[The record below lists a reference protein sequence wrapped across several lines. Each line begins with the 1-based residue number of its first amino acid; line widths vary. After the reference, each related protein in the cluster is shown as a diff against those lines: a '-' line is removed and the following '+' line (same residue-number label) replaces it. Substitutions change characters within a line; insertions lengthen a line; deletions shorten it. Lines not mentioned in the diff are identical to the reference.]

1 MVEFPKRKKNRIQDF
16 DYGKVGAYFVTICIE
31 NRKPVLWNMDAVG
44 AATCRPQSVAL
55 SHLGETIDIAIN
67 QIPTHYSNVKVDHYC
82 IMPNHIHMILSIMPD
97 ESGRQIA
104 APTISTI
111 IGNMKRW
118 VSMKIGYS
126 IWQKSFYDHIIRD
139 CDDYNVRVKYIHENP
154 IRWYYDELYTKP

>member
-1 MVEFPKRKKNRIQDF
+1 MLELPKRKKNRIQDF
-16 DYGKVGAYFVTICIE
+16 DYGKVGAYFVTLCIE

>member
-1 MVEFPKRKKNRIQDF
+1 MLELPKRKKNRIQDF

-55 SHLGETIDIAIN
+55 SHFGETVDLAIN

-82 IMPNHIHMILSIMPD
+82 IMPNHIHMILSIMTD

>member
-1 MVEFPKRKKNRIQDF
+1 MLELPKRKKNRIQDF

>member
-97 ESGRQIA
+97 GSGRQIA